1 MEPKVEVIGVYAV
14 SEEMWTHNQPV
25 YLIELQ
31 FRGATP
37 FDAGALAQEMPG
49 KPEDSWQV
57 AYDERELDVSGER
70 EIDERS
76 LSYEYE
82 GDVRLAFFLHLIDFE
97 RPLLTPFGD
106 VSLPPPTDVPERLA
120 WLEYEPSD

>member
-1 MEPKVEVIGVYAV
+1 MLVQPHSTRRHLQRADPIYTESGTTRLMEPKVEVIGVYAV
-14 SEEMWTHNQPV
+14 PEEMWTHNQPV

-37 FDAGALAQEMPG
+37 FDAGALVQELPG

-70 EIDERS
+70 EIDQR
-76 LSYEYE
+76 
-82 GDVRLAFFLHLIDFE
+82 
-97 RPLLTPFGD
+97 
-106 VSLPPPTDVPERLA
+106 
-120 WLEYEPSD
+120 